1 MRKLIPLFTLLL
13 LIGTLPLLSG
23 CGSSAQQAG
32 PPEGPAE
39 SMQYLMQ
46 GVADQKMEVV
56 WEFLPASYQSDVN
69 GLAHQFADKMDP
81 EIYNEMFAI
90 AQRVAKLLQD
100 KKEYILKNEMLESPK
115 TSPEEVA
122 KYYDPS
128 VDILASLANSDLST
142 IEKLKTFDGGKFLST
157 SGSQIAKDFATISG
171 LMPQKEGDPG
181 FIEKLKQ
188 AKVTLVSAEGDQATI
203 KIEVP
208 GEQTKEEVM
217 VKVEDKWIPQTLAKN
232 WKSKIESAQQ
242 SLDKL
247 KPEDITSKKA
257 QAMAGFKQLNAT
269 LAQLENAKTEK
280 EFNEQFTKQVRPLAQ
295 MAPMLLML
303 GAAAVMEQGFSDAA
317 AARGGVM
324 AESPGEAKPIN
335 PNEIVT
341 ITVTKKLNDLEQDQ
355 LKTELGELLLGSD
368 NLVLEMTVNDKETS
382 IKAGPVK
389 DVEEFAKQIEF
400 GVLKNFD
407 VQKRS
412 ITLGPTKQD

>member
-1 MRKLIPLFTLLL
+1 MRKLIPLFTLF

-23 CGSSAQQAG
+23 CGSSTQQAG

-69 GLAHQFADKMDP
+69 GLAHQFAGKMDP

-128 VDILASLANSDLST
+128 VDILATLANSDLST

-181 FIEKLKQ
+181 FTEKLKQ
-188 AKVTLVSAEGDQATI
+188 AKVTLVSSEGDQATI

-247 KPEDITSKKA
+247 KPEDITSKKD

-280 EFNEQFTKQVRPLAQ
+280 EFNEQFTNQVRPLAQ

-324 AESPGEAKPIN
+324 AGSPGEAKPIN
-335 PNEIVT
+335 PNTMISIV
-341 ITVTKKLNDLEQDQ
+341 VNKKLSPGEQDPIIDEILQ
-355 LKTELGELLLGSD
+355 SANDTESLQVIPTVDGEITTFKVYPVEDIEAFS
-368 NLVLEMTVNDKETS
+368 KK
-382 IKAGPVK
+382 IK
-389 DVEEFAKQIEF
+389 F
-400 GVLKNFD
+400 GKPSKVD
-407 VQKRS
+407 TDSRS
-412 ITLGPTKQD
+412 ITVELE

>member
-1 MRKLIPLFTLLL
+1 MRKLIPLFTLL

-23 CGSSAQQAG
+23 CGSSPQQAG
-32 PPEGPAE
+32 PPEGPAG

-122 KYYDPS
+122 KYYDPG

-157 SGSQIAKDFATISG
+157 SGSQVAKDFATISG

-181 FIEKLKQ
+181 FTEKLKQ
-188 AKVTLVSAEGDQATI
+188 AKVTLVSEEGDQATI

-208 GEQTKEEVM
+208 GETTKEEVM

-247 KPEDITSKKA
+247 KPEDMAAQKT

-280 EFNEQFTKQVRPLAQ
+280 EFNEQFTNQVRPLAQ

-335 PNEIVT
+335 PNTMISIV
-341 ITVTKKLNDLEQDQ
+341 VNKKLSPGEQDPIIDEILQ
-355 LKTELGELLLGSD
+355 SANDTESLQVIPTVDGEITTFKVYPVEDIEAFS
-368 NLVLEMTVNDKETS
+368 KK
-382 IKAGPVK
+382 IK
-389 DVEEFAKQIEF
+389 F
-400 GVLKNFD
+400 GKPSKVD
-407 VQKRS
+407 TDSRS
-412 ITLGPTKQD
+412 ITVELE

>member
-1 MRKLIPLFTLLL
+1 MRKLIPLFTLF

-100 KKEYILKNEMLESPK
+100 KKEYILKNKMLESPK

-188 AKVTLVSAEGDQATI
+188 AKVTLVSSEGDQATI

-247 KPEDITSKKA
+247 KPEDMAAQKA

-280 EFNEQFTKQVRPLAQ
+280 EFNEQFTNQVRPLAQ

-324 AESPGEAKPIN
+324 TDSPGEAKPIN
-335 PNEIVT
+335 PNTMISIV
-341 ITVTKKLNDLEQDQ
+341 VNKKLSPGEQDPIIDEILQ
-355 LKTELGELLLGSD
+355 SANDTESLQVIPTVDGEITTFKVYPVEDIEAFS
-368 NLVLEMTVNDKETS
+368 KK
-382 IKAGPVK
+382 IK
-389 DVEEFAKQIEF
+389 F
-400 GVLKNFD
+400 GKPSKVD
-407 VQKRS
+407 TDSRS
-412 ITLGPTKQD
+412 ITVELE

>member
-1 MRKLIPLFTLLL
+1 MRKLIPLFTLL

-23 CGSSAQQAG
+23 CGSSTQQAG

-100 KKEYILKNEMLESPK
+100 KKEYILKNKMLESPK

-122 KYYDPS
+122 KYYDPG
-128 VDILASLANSDLST
+128 VDILATLANSDLST

-157 SGSQIAKDFATISG
+157 SGSQIAKDFSTISG

-181 FIEKLKQ
+181 FTEKLKQ

-208 GEQTKEEVM
+208 GETTKEEVM

-247 KPEDITSKKA
+247 KPEDITSKKD

-280 EFNEQFTKQVRPLAQ
+280 EFNEQFTNQVRPLAQ

-324 AESPGEAKPIN
+324 ADSPGEAKPIN
-335 PNEIVT
+335 PNTMISIV
-341 ITVTKKLNDLEQDQ
+341 VNKKLTPGEQDPIIDEILQ
-355 LKTELGELLLGSD
+355 SANDTESLQVIPTVDGEITTFKVYPVEDIEAFS
-368 NLVLEMTVNDKETS
+368 KK
-382 IKAGPVK
+382 IK
-389 DVEEFAKQIEF
+389 F
-400 GVLKNFD
+400 GKPSKVD
-407 VQKRS
+407 TDSRS
-412 ITLGPTKQD
+412 ITVELE

>member
-1 MRKLIPLFTLLL
+1 LL

-181 FIEKLKQ
+181 FTEKLKQ

-208 GEQTKEEVM
+208 GETTKEEVM

-247 KPEDITSKKA
+247 KPEDITSKKD

-280 EFNEQFTKQVRPLAQ
+280 EFNEQFTNQVRPLAQ

-324 AESPGEAKPIN
+324 AGSPGEAKPIN
-335 PNEIVT
+335 PNTMISIV
-341 ITVTKKLNDLEQDQ
+341 VNKKLTPGEQDPIIDEILQ
-355 LKTELGELLLGSD
+355 SANDTESLQVIPTVDGEITTFQVYPVEDIEAFS
-368 NLVLEMTVNDKETS
+368 KK
-382 IKAGPVK
+382 IK
-389 DVEEFAKQIEF
+389 F
-400 GVLKNFD
+400 GKPSKVD
-407 VQKRS
+407 TDSRS
-412 ITLGPTKQD
+412 ITVELE

>member
-13 LIGTLPLLSG
+13 MGTLPLLSG
-23 CGSSAQQAG
+23 CGSSPQQAG
-32 PPEGPAE
+32 PPEGPAG

-115 TSPEEVA
+115 TAPEEVA
-122 KYYDPS
+122 KYYDPG

-181 FIEKLKQ
+181 FTEKLKQ
-188 AKVTLVSAEGDQATI
+188 AKVTLVSEEGDQATI

-208 GEQTKEEVM
+208 GETTKEEVM

-247 KPEDITSKKA
+247 KPEDMAAQKT

-280 EFNEQFTKQVRPLAQ
+280 EFNEQFTNQVRPLAQ

-335 PNEIVT
+335 PNTMISIV
-341 ITVTKKLNDLEQDQ
+341 VNKKLSPGEQDPIIDEILQ
-355 LKTELGELLLGSD
+355 SANDTESLQVIPTVDGEITTFKVYPVEDIEAFS
-368 NLVLEMTVNDKETS
+368 KK
-382 IKAGPVK
+382 IK
-389 DVEEFAKQIEF
+389 F
-400 GVLKNFD
+400 GKPSKVD
-407 VQKRS
+407 TDSRS
-412 ITLGPTKQD
+412 ITVELE

>member
-1 MRKLIPLFTLLL
+1 MRKLIPLFTLF

-23 CGSSAQQAG
+23 CGSSTQQAG

-69 GLAHQFADKMDP
+69 GLAHQFAGKMDP

-122 KYYDPS
+122 KYYDPG
-128 VDILASLANSDLST
+128 VDILATLANSDLST

-181 FIEKLKQ
+181 FTEKLKQ

-247 KPEDITSKKA
+247 KPEDMAAQKA

-280 EFNEQFTKQVRPLAQ
+280 EFNEQFTNQVRPLAQ

-324 AESPGEAKPIN
+324 AGSPGEAKPIN
-335 PNEIVT
+335 PNTMISIV
-341 ITVTKKLNDLEQDQ
+341 VNKKLTPGEQDPIIDEILQ
-355 LKTELGELLLGSD
+355 SANDTESLQVIPTVDGEITTFKVYPVEDIEAFS
-368 NLVLEMTVNDKETS
+368 KK
-382 IKAGPVK
+382 IK
-389 DVEEFAKQIEF
+389 F
-400 GVLKNFD
+400 GKPSKVD
-407 VQKRS
+407 TDSRS
-412 ITLGPTKQD
+412 ITVELE

>member
-1 MRKLIPLFTLLL
+1 MRKLIPLFTLL

-100 KKEYILKNEMLESPK
+100 KKEYILKNKMLESPK

-181 FIEKLKQ
+181 FTEKLKQ

-247 KPEDITSKKA
+247 KPEDITSKKD

-269 LAQLENAKTEK
+269 LAQLENAKTEE
-280 EFNEQFTKQVRPLAQ
+280 EFNEQFTNQVRPLAQ

-324 AESPGEAKPIN
+324 AGSPGEAKPIN
-335 PNEIVT
+335 PNTMISIV
-341 ITVTKKLNDLEQDQ
+341 VNKKLSPGEQDPIIDEILQ
-355 LKTELGELLLGSD
+355 SANDTESLQVIPTVDGEITTFKVYPVEDIEAFS
-368 NLVLEMTVNDKETS
+368 KK
-382 IKAGPVK
+382 IK
-389 DVEEFAKQIEF
+389 F
-400 GVLKNFD
+400 GKPSKVD
-407 VQKRS
+407 TDSRS
-412 ITLGPTKQD
+412 ITVELE

>member
-1 MRKLIPLFTLLL
+1 MRKLIPLFTLL

-23 CGSSAQQAG
+23 CGSSTQQAG

-100 KKEYILKNEMLESPK
+100 KKEYILKNKMLESPK

-122 KYYDPS
+122 KYYDPG
-128 VDILASLANSDLST
+128 VDILATLANSDLST

-181 FIEKLKQ
+181 FTEKLKQ

-208 GEQTKEEVM
+208 GETTKEEVM

-247 KPEDITSKKA
+247 KPEDITSKKD

-280 EFNEQFTKQVRPLAQ
+280 EFNEQFTNQVRPLAQ

-335 PNEIVT
+335 PNTMISIV
-341 ITVTKKLNDLEQDQ
+341 VNKKLTPGEQDPIIDEILQ
-355 LKTELGELLLGSD
+355 SANDTESLQVIPTVDGEITTFKVYPVEDIEAFS
-368 NLVLEMTVNDKETS
+368 KK
-382 IKAGPVK
+382 IK
-389 DVEEFAKQIEF
+389 F
-400 GVLKNFD
+400 GKPSKVD
-407 VQKRS
+407 TDSRS
-412 ITLGPTKQD
+412 ITVELE

>member
-1 MRKLIPLFTLLL
+1 MRKLIPLFTLF

-100 KKEYILKNEMLESPK
+100 KKEFILKNEMLESPK

-188 AKVTLVSAEGDQATI
+188 AKVTVVSEEGDQANV

-208 GEQTKEEVM
+208 GEKTKEEVM

-232 WKSKIESAQQ
+232 WKSKIDSAKQ

-247 KPEDITSKKA
+247 KPEDMAAQKT

-280 EFNEQFTKQVRPLAQ
+280 EFNEQFTNQVRPLAQ

-303 GAAAVMEQGFSDAA
+303 GAAAVMEQGFSEAA
-317 AARGGVM
+317 AARGGAM
-324 AESPGEAKPIN
+324 AGSPGEAKPIN
-335 PNEIVT
+335 PNTMISIV
-341 ITVTKKLNDLEQDQ
+341 VNKKLSPGEQDPIIDEILQ
-355 LKTELGELLLGSD
+355 SANDTESLQVIPTVDGEITTFKVYPVEDIEAFS
-368 NLVLEMTVNDKETS
+368 KK
-382 IKAGPVK
+382 IK
-389 DVEEFAKQIEF
+389 F
-400 GVLKNFD
+400 GKPSKVD
-407 VQKRS
+407 TDSRS
-412 ITLGPTKQD
+412 ITVELE

>member
-1 MRKLIPLFTLLL
+1 MRKLIPLFTLL

-23 CGSSAQQAG
+23 CGSSPQQAG
-32 PPEGPAE
+32 PPEGPAG

-115 TSPEEVA
+115 TAPEEVA
-122 KYYDPS
+122 KYYDPG

-181 FIEKLKQ
+181 FTEKLKQ
-188 AKVTLVSAEGDQATI
+188 AKVTLVSEEGDQATI

-208 GEQTKEEVM
+208 GETTKEEVM

-247 KPEDITSKKA
+247 KPEDMAAQKN

-280 EFNEQFTKQVRPLAQ
+280 EFNEQFTNQVRPLAQ

-335 PNEIVT
+335 PNTMISIV
-341 ITVTKKLNDLEQDQ
+341 VNKKLSPGEQDPIIDEILQ
-355 LKTELGELLLGSD
+355 SANDTESLQVIPTVDGEITTFKVYPVEDIEAFS
-368 NLVLEMTVNDKETS
+368 KK
-382 IKAGPVK
+382 IK
-389 DVEEFAKQIEF
+389 F
-400 GVLKNFD
+400 GKPSKVD
-407 VQKRS
+407 TDSRS
-412 ITLGPTKQD
+412 ITVELE

>member
-1 MRKLIPLFTLLL
+1 MRKLIPLFTLF

-100 KKEYILKNEMLESPK
+100 KKEYILKNKMLESPK

-188 AKVTLVSAEGDQATI
+188 AKVTLVSSEGDQATI

-247 KPEDITSKKA
+247 KPEDMAAQKA

-280 EFNEQFTKQVRPLAQ
+280 EFNEQFTNQVRPLAQ

-324 AESPGEAKPIN
+324 ADSPGEAKPIN
-335 PNEIVT
+335 PNTMISIV
-341 ITVTKKLNDLEQDQ
+341 VNKKLSPGEQDPIIDEILQ
-355 LKTELGELLLGSD
+355 SANDTESLQVIPTVDGEITTFKVYPVEDIEAFS
-368 NLVLEMTVNDKETS
+368 KK
-382 IKAGPVK
+382 IK
-389 DVEEFAKQIEF
+389 F
-400 GVLKNFD
+400 GKPSKVD
-407 VQKRS
+407 TDSRS
-412 ITLGPTKQD
+412 ITVELE

>member
-1 MRKLIPLFTLLL
+1 MRKLIPLFTLF

-23 CGSSAQQAG
+23 CGSSTQQAG

-181 FIEKLKQ
+181 FTEKLKQ
-188 AKVTLVSAEGDQATI
+188 AKVTLVSSEGDQATI

-247 KPEDITSKKA
+247 KPEDITSKKD

-280 EFNEQFTKQVRPLAQ
+280 EFNEQFTNQVRPLAQ

-324 AESPGEAKPIN
+324 AGSPGEAKPIN
-335 PNEIVT
+335 PNTMISIV
-341 ITVTKKLNDLEQDQ
+341 VNKKLSPGEQDPIIDEILQ
-355 LKTELGELLLGSD
+355 SANDTESLQVIPTVDGEITTFKVYPVEDIEAFS
-368 NLVLEMTVNDKETS
+368 KK
-382 IKAGPVK
+382 IK
-389 DVEEFAKQIEF
+389 F
-400 GVLKNFD
+400 GKPSKVD
-407 VQKRS
+407 TDSRS
-412 ITLGPTKQD
+412 ITVELE

>member
-1 MRKLIPLFTLLL
+1 MRKLIPLFTLF

-100 KKEYILKNEMLESPK
+100 KKEYILKNKMLESPK

-188 AKVTLVSAEGDQATI
+188 AKVTLVSSEGDQATI

-247 KPEDITSKKA
+247 KPEDITSKKD

-280 EFNEQFTKQVRPLAQ
+280 EFNEQFTNQVRPLAQ

-324 AESPGEAKPIN
+324 AGSPGEAKPIN
-335 PNEIVT
+335 PNTMISIV
-341 ITVTKKLNDLEQDQ
+341 VNKKLSPGEQDPIIDEILQ
-355 LKTELGELLLGSD
+355 SANDTESLQVIPTVDGEITTFKVYPVEDIEAFS
-368 NLVLEMTVNDKETS
+368 KK
-382 IKAGPVK
+382 IK
-389 DVEEFAKQIEF
+389 F
-400 GVLKNFD
+400 GKPSKVD
-407 VQKRS
+407 TDSRS
-412 ITLGPTKQD
+412 ITVELE

>member
-100 KKEYILKNEMLESPK
+100 KKEYILKNKMLESPK

-181 FIEKLKQ
+181 FTEKLKQ
-188 AKVTLVSAEGDQATI
+188 AKVTLVSSEGDQATI

-247 KPEDITSKKA
+247 KPEDITSKKD

-280 EFNEQFTKQVRPLAQ
+280 EFNEQFTNQVRPLAQ

-324 AESPGEAKPIN
+324 AGSPGEAKPIN
-335 PNEIVT
+335 PNTMISIV
-341 ITVTKKLNDLEQDQ
+341 VNKKLSPGEQDPIIDEILQ
-355 LKTELGELLLGSD
+355 SANDTESLQVIPTVDGEITTFKVYPVEDIEAFS
-368 NLVLEMTVNDKETS
+368 KK
-382 IKAGPVK
+382 IK
-389 DVEEFAKQIEF
+389 F
-400 GVLKNFD
+400 GKPSKVD
-407 VQKRS
+407 TDSRS
-412 ITLGPTKQD
+412 ITVELE

>member
-1 MRKLIPLFTLLL
+1 MRKLIPLFTLF

-247 KPEDITSKKA
+247 KPEDITSKKD

-280 EFNEQFTKQVRPLAQ
+280 EFNEQFTNQVRPLAQ

-324 AESPGEAKPIN
+324 AGSPGEAKPIN
-335 PNEIVT
+335 PNTMISIV
-341 ITVTKKLNDLEQDQ
+341 VNKKLSPGEQDPIIDEILQ
-355 LKTELGELLLGSD
+355 SANDTESLQVIPTVDGEITTFKVYPVEDIEAFS
-368 NLVLEMTVNDKETS
+368 KK
-382 IKAGPVK
+382 IK
-389 DVEEFAKQIEF
+389 F
-400 GVLKNFD
+400 GKPSKVD
-407 VQKRS
+407 TDSRS
-412 ITLGPTKQD
+412 ITVELE

>member
-1 MRKLIPLFTLLL
+1 MRKLIPLFTLL

-100 KKEYILKNEMLESPK
+100 KKEYILKNKMLESPK

-128 VDILASLANSDLST
+128 VDILATLANSDLST

-181 FIEKLKQ
+181 FTEKLKQ

-247 KPEDITSKKA
+247 KPEDITSKKD

-269 LAQLENAKTEK
+269 LAQLENAKTEE
-280 EFNEQFTKQVRPLAQ
+280 EFNEQFTNQVRPLAQ

-324 AESPGEAKPIN
+324 AGSPGEAKPIN
-335 PNEIVT
+335 PNTMISIV
-341 ITVTKKLNDLEQDQ
+341 VNKKLTPGEQDPIIDEILQ
-355 LKTELGELLLGSD
+355 SANDTESLQVIPTVDGEITTFKVYPVEDIEAFS
-368 NLVLEMTVNDKETS
+368 KK
-382 IKAGPVK
+382 IK
-389 DVEEFAKQIEF
+389 F
-400 GVLKNFD
+400 GKPSKVD
-407 VQKRS
+407 TDSRS
-412 ITLGPTKQD
+412 ITVELE

>member
-247 KPEDITSKKA
+247 KPEDITSKKD

-280 EFNEQFTKQVRPLAQ
+280 EFNEQFTNQVRPLAQ

-324 AESPGEAKPIN
+324 AGSPGEAKPIN
-335 PNEIVT
+335 PNTMISIV
-341 ITVTKKLNDLEQDQ
+341 VNKKLSPGEQDPIIDEILQ
-355 LKTELGELLLGSD
+355 SANDTESLQVIPTVDGEITTFKVYPVEDIEAFS
-368 NLVLEMTVNDKETS
+368 KK
-382 IKAGPVK
+382 IK
-389 DVEEFAKQIEF
+389 F
-400 GVLKNFD
+400 GKPSKVD
-407 VQKRS
+407 TDSRS
-412 ITLGPTKQD
+412 ITVELE

>member
-1 MRKLIPLFTLLL
+1 MRKLIPLFTLL

-23 CGSSAQQAG
+23 CGSSPQQAG
-32 PPEGPAE
+32 PPEGPAG

-122 KYYDPS
+122 KYYDPG

-181 FIEKLKQ
+181 FTEKLKQ
-188 AKVTLVSAEGDQATI
+188 AKVTLVSEEGDQATI

-208 GEQTKEEVM
+208 GETTKEEVM

-247 KPEDITSKKA
+247 KPEDMAAQKT

-280 EFNEQFTKQVRPLAQ
+280 EFNEQFTNQVRPLAQ

-324 AESPGEAKPIN
+324 ADSPGEAKPIN
-335 PNEIVT
+335 PNTMISIV
-341 ITVTKKLNDLEQDQ
+341 VNKKLSPGEQDPIIDEILQ
-355 LKTELGELLLGSD
+355 SANDTESLQVIPTVDGEITTFKVYPVEDIEAFS
-368 NLVLEMTVNDKETS
+368 KK
-382 IKAGPVK
+382 IK
-389 DVEEFAKQIEF
+389 F
-400 GVLKNFD
+400 GKPSKVD
-407 VQKRS
+407 TDSRS
-412 ITLGPTKQD
+412 ITVELE

>member
-1 MRKLIPLFTLLL
+1 MRKLIPLFTLF

-100 KKEYILKNEMLESPK
+100 KKEYILKNKMLESPK

-247 KPEDITSKKA
+247 KPEDITSKKD

-280 EFNEQFTKQVRPLAQ
+280 EFNEQFTNQVRPLAQ

-324 AESPGEAKPIN
+324 AGSPGEAKPIN
-335 PNEIVT
+335 PNTMISIV
-341 ITVTKKLNDLEQDQ
+341 VNKKLSPGEQDPIIDEILQ
-355 LKTELGELLLGSD
+355 SANDTESLQVIPTVDGEITTFKVYPVEDIEAFS
-368 NLVLEMTVNDKETS
+368 KK
-382 IKAGPVK
+382 IK
-389 DVEEFAKQIEF
+389 F
-400 GVLKNFD
+400 GKPSKVD
-407 VQKRS
+407 TDSRS
-412 ITLGPTKQD
+412 ITVELE

>member
-1 MRKLIPLFTLLL
+1 MRKLIPLFTLF

-69 GLAHQFADKMDP
+69 GLAHQFAGKMDP

-100 KKEYILKNEMLESPK
+100 KKEYILKNKMLESPK

-128 VDILASLANSDLST
+128 VDILATLANSDLST

-181 FIEKLKQ
+181 FTEKLKQ
-188 AKVTLVSAEGDQATI
+188 VKVTLVSQEGDQATI
-203 KIEVP
+203 QIEVP
-208 GEQTKEEVM
+208 GKTPKEEVM

-257 QAMAGFKQLNAT
+257 QAMAGFKRLNAT
-269 LAQLENAKTEK
+269 LAQLEDAKTEK
-280 EFNEQFTKQVRPLAQ
+280 EFNEQFTNQVRPLAQ
-295 MAPMLLML
+295 MAPMLMML
-303 GAAAVMEQGFSDAA
+303 GAAAVMEQG
-317 AARGGVM
+317 GGNPW
-324 AESPGEAKPIN
+324 AGGPQALNRSPGEAKPIN
-335 PNEIVT
+335 PNTMISIV
-341 ITVTKKLNDLEQDQ
+341 VNKKLTPGEQDPIIDEILQ
-355 LKTELGELLLGSD
+355 SANDTESLQVIPTVDGEITTFKVYPVEDIEAFS
-368 NLVLEMTVNDKETS
+368 KK
-382 IKAGPVK
+382 IK
-389 DVEEFAKQIEF
+389 F
-400 GVLKNFD
+400 GKPSKVD
-407 VQKRS
+407 TDSRS
-412 ITLGPTKQD
+412 ITVELE

>member
-1 MRKLIPLFTLLL
+1 MRKLIPLFTLL

-23 CGSSAQQAG
+23 CGSSTQQAG

-100 KKEYILKNEMLESPK
+100 KKEYILKNKMLESPK

-122 KYYDPS
+122 KYYDPG
-128 VDILASLANSDLST
+128 VDILATLANSDLST

-181 FIEKLKQ
+181 FTEKLKQ

-208 GEQTKEEVM
+208 GETTKEEVM

-247 KPEDITSKKA
+247 KPEDITSKKD

-280 EFNEQFTKQVRPLAQ
+280 EFNEQFTNQVRPLAQ

-324 AESPGEAKPIN
+324 ADSPGEAKPIN
-335 PNEIVT
+335 PNTMISIV
-341 ITVTKKLNDLEQDQ
+341 VNKKLTPGEQDPIIDEILQ
-355 LKTELGELLLGSD
+355 SANDTESLQVIPTVDGEITTFKVYPVEDIEAFS
-368 NLVLEMTVNDKETS
+368 KK
-382 IKAGPVK
+382 IK
-389 DVEEFAKQIEF
+389 F
-400 GVLKNFD
+400 GKPSKVD
-407 VQKRS
+407 TDSRS
-412 ITLGPTKQD
+412 ITVELE

>member
-1 MRKLIPLFTLLL
+1 MRKLIPLFTLF

-23 CGSSAQQAG
+23 CGSSTQQAG

-100 KKEYILKNEMLESPK
+100 KKEYILKNKMLESPK

-181 FIEKLKQ
+181 FTEKLKQ
-188 AKVTLVSAEGDQATI
+188 AKVTLVSSEGDQATI

-247 KPEDITSKKA
+247 KPEDMAAQKA

-280 EFNEQFTKQVRPLAQ
+280 EFNEQFTNQVRPLAQ

-324 AESPGEAKPIN
+324 AGSPGEAKPIN
-335 PNEIVT
+335 PNTMISIV
-341 ITVTKKLNDLEQDQ
+341 VNKKLSPGEQDPIIDEILQ
-355 LKTELGELLLGSD
+355 SANDTESLQVIPTVDGEITTFKVYPVEDIEAFS
-368 NLVLEMTVNDKETS
+368 KK
-382 IKAGPVK
+382 IK
-389 DVEEFAKQIEF
+389 F
-400 GVLKNFD
+400 GKPSKVD
-407 VQKRS
+407 TDSRS
-412 ITLGPTKQD
+412 ITVELE

>member
-1 MRKLIPLFTLLL
+1 MRKLIPLFTLF

-23 CGSSAQQAG
+23 CGSSTQQAG

-122 KYYDPS
+122 KYYDPG
-128 VDILASLANSDLST
+128 VDILATLANSDLST

-181 FIEKLKQ
+181 FTEKLKQ
-188 AKVTLVSAEGDQATI
+188 AKVTLVSSEGDQATI

-247 KPEDITSKKA
+247 KPEDITSKKD

-269 LAQLENAKTEK
+269 LAQLEDAKTEK
-280 EFNEQFTKQVRPLAQ
+280 EFNEQFTNQVRPLAQ

-317 AARGGVM
+317 AARGGAM

-341 ITVTKKLNDLEQDQ
+341 ITVTKKLNELEQDQ

>member
-1 MRKLIPLFTLLL
+1 MRKLIPLFTLL

-100 KKEYILKNEMLESPK
+100 KKEYILKNKMLESPK

-181 FIEKLKQ
+181 FTEKLKQ

-247 KPEDITSKKA
+247 KPEDITSKKD

-280 EFNEQFTKQVRPLAQ
+280 EFNEQFTNQVRPLAQ

-335 PNEIVT
+335 PNTMISIV
-341 ITVTKKLNDLEQDQ
+341 VNKKLSPGEQDPIIDEILQ
-355 LKTELGELLLGSD
+355 SANDTESLQVIPTVDGEITTFKVYPVEDIEAFS
-368 NLVLEMTVNDKETS
+368 KK
-382 IKAGPVK
+382 IK
-389 DVEEFAKQIEF
+389 F
-400 GVLKNFD
+400 GKPSKVD
-407 VQKRS
+407 TDSRS
-412 ITLGPTKQD
+412 ITVELE

>member
-181 FIEKLKQ
+181 FTEKLKQ
-188 AKVTLVSAEGDQATI
+188 AKVTVVSEEGDQATI

-280 EFNEQFTKQVRPLAQ
+280 EFNEQFTNQVRPLAQ

-335 PNEIVT
+335 PNTMISIV
-341 ITVTKKLNDLEQDQ
+341 VNKKLSPGEQDPIIDEILQ
-355 LKTELGELLLGSD
+355 SANDTESLQVIPTVDGEITTFKVYPVEDIEAFS
-368 NLVLEMTVNDKETS
+368 KK
-382 IKAGPVK
+382 IK
-389 DVEEFAKQIEF
+389 F
-400 GVLKNFD
+400 GKPSKVD
-407 VQKRS
+407 TDSRS
-412 ITLGPTKQD
+412 ITVELE

>member
-1 MRKLIPLFTLLL
+1 MRKLIPLFTLF

-23 CGSSAQQAG
+23 CGSSTQQAG

-181 FIEKLKQ
+181 FTEKLKQ
-188 AKVTLVSAEGDQATI
+188 AKVTLVSSEGDQATI

-247 KPEDITSKKA
+247 KPEDITSKKD

-280 EFNEQFTKQVRPLAQ
+280 EFNEQFTNQVRPLAQ

-324 AESPGEAKPIN
+324 AGSPGEAKPIN
-335 PNEIVT
+335 PNTMISIV
-341 ITVTKKLNDLEQDQ
+341 VNKKLSPGEQDPIIDEILQ
-355 LKTELGELLLGSD
+355 SANDTESLQVIPTVDGEITTFKVYPVEDIEAFS
-368 NLVLEMTVNDKETS
+368 KK
-382 IKAGPVK
+382 IK
-389 DVEEFAKQIEF
+389 F
-400 GVLKNFD
+400 GKPSRVD
-407 VQKRS
+407 TDSRS
-412 ITLGPTKQD
+412 ITVELE

>member
-1 MRKLIPLFTLLL
+1 MRKLIPLFTLF

-23 CGSSAQQAG
+23 CGSSTQQAG

-69 GLAHQFADKMDP
+69 GLAHQFAGKMDP

-100 KKEYILKNEMLESPK
+100 KKEYILKNKMLESPK

-181 FIEKLKQ
+181 FTEKLKQ
-188 AKVTLVSAEGDQATI
+188 AKVTLVSSEGDQATI

-247 KPEDITSKKA
+247 KPEDITSKKD

-280 EFNEQFTKQVRPLAQ
+280 EFNEQFTNQVRPLAQ

-324 AESPGEAKPIN
+324 AGSPGEAKPIN
-335 PNEIVT
+335 PNTMISIV
-341 ITVTKKLNDLEQDQ
+341 VNKKLSPGEQDPIIDEILQ
-355 LKTELGELLLGSD
+355 SANDTESLQVIPTVDGEITTFKVYPVEDIEAFS
-368 NLVLEMTVNDKETS
+368 KK
-382 IKAGPVK
+382 IK
-389 DVEEFAKQIEF
+389 F
-400 GVLKNFD
+400 GKPSKVD
-407 VQKRS
+407 TDSRS
-412 ITLGPTKQD
+412 ITVELE